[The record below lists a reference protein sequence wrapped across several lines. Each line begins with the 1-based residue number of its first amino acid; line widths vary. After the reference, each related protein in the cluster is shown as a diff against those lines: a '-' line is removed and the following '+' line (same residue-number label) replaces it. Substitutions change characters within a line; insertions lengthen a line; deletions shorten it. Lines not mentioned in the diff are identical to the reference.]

1 MLSPFVIALA
11 FAAVAA
17 LATVAYARLI
27 EPRWLRVRHR
37 TIVVPGWHAPAD
49 PLRILHLSDLH
60 IGRTN
65 HLLARFMSSARAIP
79 ADLVVITGDF
89 VDHPENVEDLA
100 DVLRPLIDGT
110 RAVVGVLGNHDRY
123 VYRNRI
129 PHSPAGPFDANP
141 LIEALK
147 DSGVRLLVDEATEV
161 ETANGSVTI
170 AGVDIKSHLGDGV
183 LRALAGADLARTVV
197 LAHSPDIRFAAARAG
212 VKLLLTGHTHGGQVR
227 FGPWLTLTTSTKHR
241 LKPPSGMHEHGS
253 TVMHVSPGL
262 GTTMFTLRLFSRP
275 EATVLEIRPGP
286 DPTA

>member
-1 MLSPFVIALA
+1 MFTPLAIALA
-11 FAAVAA
+11 VAAAVGLAA
-17 LATVAYARLI
+17 VAYARLI
-27 EPRWLRVRHR
+27 EPSWLRVRHR
-37 TIVVPGWHAPAD
+37 TIVVPGWHATAD

-60 IGRTN
+60 IGRKN

-89 VDHPENVEDLA
+89 VDRPENVEDLA
-100 DVLRPLIDGT
+100 DVLRPLMDGA
-110 RAVVGVLGNHDRY
+110 REVVGVLGNHDRY

-129 PHSPAGPFDANP
+129 PQSPADPYDARP
-141 LIEALK
+141 LIKAIK
-147 DSGVRLLVDEATEV
+147 DSGVRLLVDEAMEV
-161 ETANGSVTI
+161 ETANGSVAI
-170 AGVDIKSHLGDGV
+170 AGVDIRSHLGDGV

-227 FGPWLTLTTSTKHR
+227 FGPWLTMTTSTKHR
-241 LKPPSGMHEHGS
+241 LKPPSGLHEHDGI
-253 TVMHVSPGL
+253 VMHVSPGL
-262 GTTMFTLRLFSRP
+262 GTTMVALRLFSRP